1 MQFLVCLKLNKCVT
15 MNSIFDSMQ
24 VNYAEYSY
32 FKKLPKAEKLQFLFE
47 LYEGALIRETQ
58 GIDLGRV
65 FDMIKQSLSESD
77 SIEERPKKLPAD
89 FEYVEVMIDDETIM
103 VESNSIKSIRQ
114 IVYRFFESGYILR
127 RDKEMEKMFKRDKI
141 TKYLR
146 IFRIVDQISVICT
159 N

>member
-1 MQFLVCLKLNKCVT
+1 MKTL
-15 MNSIFDSMQ
+15 FDTMQ

-32 FKKLPKAEKLQFLFE
+32 FKKLPKSQKIQFLFE
-47 LYEGALIRETQ
+47 LYESAEIRDSK

-65 FDMIKQSLSESD
+65 FDMIKESLID
-77 SIEERPKKLPAD
+77 SAQYDERNKQLQELPKD
-89 FEYVEVMIDDETIM
+89 VDYVEVMIDDDNIM
-103 VESNSIKSIRQ
+103 VESNSIKAIRQ

-127 RDKEMEKMFKRDKI
+127 RDKDMEKMFKRDKI

-146 IFRIVDQISVICT
+146 IFRIIDQISVICT

>member
-1 MQFLVCLKLNKCVT
+1 MMKSV
-15 MNSIFDSMQ
+15 FDTMQ

-32 FKKLPKAEKLQFLFE
+32 FKKLPKAEKMQFLFE
-47 LYEGALIRETQ
+47 LYEGALIRESK

-65 FDMIKQSLSESD
+65 FDMIKDSLIESAQYD
-77 SIEERPKKLPAD
+77 ERPKQLPAGAD
-89 FEYVEVMIDDETIM
+89 YVEVMIDDENIM
-103 VESNSIKSIRQ
+103 VESNSIRSIRQ

-141 TKYLR
+141 TRYLR
-146 IFRIVDQISVICT
+146 VFNIINQVSVICT

>member
-1 MQFLVCLKLNKCVT
+1 MRTLFET
-15 MNSIFDSMQ
+15 MQ

-47 LYEGALIRETQ
+47 LYDGALIRESQ

-65 FDMIKQSLSESD
+65 FDMIKDSLAESAQFD
-77 SIEERPKKLPAD
+77 EQPKKLPAGAD
-89 FEYVEVMIDDETIM
+89 YVEVMIDDENIM
-103 VESNSIKSIRQ
+103 VESNSIRSIRQ

-141 TKYLR
+141 TRYLR
-146 IFRIVDQISVICT
+146 IFRIVDQVSVICI

>member
-1 MQFLVCLKLNKCVT
+1 MRTLFE
-15 MNSIFDSMQ
+15 SMQ

-47 LYEGALIRETQ
+47 LYEGALIRDSQ

-65 FDMIKQSLSESD
+65 FDMIKDSLAESAQFD
-77 SIEERPKKLPAD
+77 ERPKKLPAGAD
-89 FEYVEVMIDDETIM
+89 YVEVMIDDENIM
-103 VESNSIKSIRQ
+103 VESNSIRSIRQ

-141 TKYLR
+141 TRYLR
-146 IFRIVDQISVICT
+146 IFRIVDQVSVICT

>member
-1 MQFLVCLKLNKCVT
+1 
-15 MNSIFDSMQ
+15 MQ

-32 FKKLPKAEKLQFLFE
+32 FKKLPKSQKIQFLFE
-47 LYEGALIRETQ
+47 LYESAEIRDSK

-65 FDMIKQSLSESD
+65 FDMIKESLID
-77 SIEERPKKLPAD
+77 SAQYDERNKQLQELPKD
-89 FEYVEVMIDDETIM
+89 VDYVEVMIDDDNIM
-103 VESNSIKSIRQ
+103 VESNSIKAIRQ

-127 RDKEMEKMFKRDKI
+127 RDKDMEKMFKRDKI

-146 IFRIVDQISVICT
+146 IFRIIDQISVICT